1 MTAGPTIAEL
11 AERAHL
17 RLITCERGL
26 GKMQPTA
33 CAMRW
38 LIAAGR
44 APGAPGV
51 RESRCR
57 ECEHGEARLEQLS
70 AREQRQVISKLGV
83 KKLRKP
89 PRAPRP
95 PTHRKCGGP
104 GCEVTFELRGAV
116 DGNKRYHSDECRIAA
131 KAAAK
136 AAGIAARSG
145 ANPRYVPRD
154 SARLC
159 PACGAACALGREC
172 TDARCMT
179 MRAVQAATRTG

>member
-1 MTAGPTIAEL
+1 MGPTIAEL

-33 CAMRW
+33 CVMRW

-70 AREQRQVISKLGV
+70 DREQRQVIGKLGV

-89 PRAPRP
+89 QRPPRP
-95 PTHRKCGGP
+95 PTQRKCAAP
-104 GCEVTFELRGAV
+104 GCDVTFELRGAM
-116 DGNKRYHSDECRIAA
+116 DGNKRYHSEECRIAA
-131 KAAAK
+131 RAAAR
-136 AAGIAARSG
+136 AAGNLARRG
-145 ANPRYVPRD
+145 ARPRYVPKD
-154 SARLC
+154 SAQLC
-159 PACGAACALGREC
+159 SACGAPCALGREC
-172 TDARCMT
+172 DDNRCVIS
-179 MRAVQAATRTG
+179 RAVQAATRVG